1 MVRRSVPSICKL
13 EVQFKIFDWQSGV
26 SLNVS
31 TRSMLIAS
39 YFNETEI
46 DTSVEIEFPPNEN
59 ELRFEFKLDKRDQKL
74 SNNGNFTYYNITVRQ
89 IQCSNELKVAN
100 VEYEPE
106 YEDNDS
112 FCNDINTV
120 EYDENEFMI
129 QSPNYPRRYPNSKLF
144 TYA

>member
-13 EVQFKIFDWQSGV
+13 EVQFKKFDWESGV

-31 TRSMLIAS
+31 TRSMLVAS

-59 ELRFEFKLDKRDQKL
+59 ELTFEFQLDERDQNL
-74 SNNGNFTYYNITVRQ
+74 SNDRNYNITVRQ

-112 FCNDINTV
+112 SCNDINTV

>member
-1 MVRRSVPSICKL
+1 
-13 EVQFKIFDWQSGV
+13 
-26 SLNVS
+26 
-31 TRSMLIAS
+31 MLIAS
-39 YFNETEI
+39 YFNKTEI
-46 DTSVEIEFPPNEN
+46 DTSEEIEFPPNEN
-59 ELRFEFKLDKRDQKL
+59 ELTFEFQLDERDQKL
-74 SNNGNFTYYNITVRQ
+74 SNNGNFTYYNITVCQ
-89 IQCSNELKVAN
+89 IQCSNELKFSN

-144 TYA
+144 TFA

>member
-1 MVRRSVPSICKL
+1 
-13 EVQFKIFDWQSGV
+13 
-26 SLNVS
+26 
-31 TRSMLIAS
+31 MLVAS

-59 ELRFEFKLDKRDQKL
+59 ELTFEFQLDERDQNL
-74 SNNGNFTYYNITVRQ
+74 SNDRNYNITVRQ

-112 FCNDINTV
+112 FCNDINTI

-144 TYA
+144 TFA